1 MPAAKEKRGNTMKKQ
16 VLYITVM
23 VNVPEGADAD
33 AMVERLEVDH
43 EYLLNTLDTNE
54 SLSLESVFAE
64 ELNTDIDS

>member
-1 MPAAKEKRGNTMKKQ
+1 MKKQ